1 MSISIMTKT
10 GPVLVPTK
18 SSGGGVNQQE
28 IQRLESLIE
37 ENRNLI
43 NELKDMNQINEKKI
57 ITFSDTNT
65 TYVRNNNSYGF
76 LKNGI
81 AVIQLN
87 INFQNIAANRM
98 FAAFKLSIPIKR
110 AVKAN
115 VYLQNGIANFSVSTD
130 SYFNF
135 SPKSNSGNFDLITQL
150 VFDAD

>member
-1 MSISIMTKT
+1 M
-10 GPVLVPTK
+10 
-18 SSGGGVNQQE
+18 
-28 IQRLESLIE
+28 IE